1 MTGPSH
7 YPEKDNF
14 VAICLNGRR
23 LAGSTISMLRTFSI
37 LFSFFFV
44 VSAQAQIGLI
54 PLRNNPTLAA
64 YRAEH
69 PTYQWNQ
76 SDQHIKWGTDDTLNL
91 PFFEDFTSTLM
102 YPDSTKWRDNY
113 VYVNR
118 DMAINPPSYG
128 VATFDYL
135 DEFGQPYSSIE
146 PTSID
151 SGDMLTSQAINLA
164 DSFGSPYTLADS
176 IVFTFFYQCRGYGD
190 LITSDDSL
198 RLEFL
203 DKNGNWNLMWSA
215 GGNQNLD
222 FQHVL
227 VLIDNANYL
236 HAAFQFRFRT
246 MTHRWG
252 NNNLWHVDFIYLN
265 SGRSVNDRYYDDYS
279 IQSPPS
285 SLLKRYSSMP
295 YDHFLAN
302 TSEAA
307 DSIFFFAA
315 NRNNVAI
322 QTEIRYEEEH
332 NGTVLASTSFS
343 TNVANIPKDGQ
354 ARRSADSYSFTGLSG
369 VPVHIKRTY
378 QIRESGRLNPVI
390 FQGNDQLVTEQI
402 FERYYAYD
410 DGTAE
415 SGFGF
420 NDLRKS
426 EGQVVVKFDMAKD
439 DTLRAVAM
447 NLTYNIDDVAKQRFD
462 LQIWRSIAINGGID
476 DLVYSRTIVADSL
489 HTVSQ
494 QNGFKLL
501 EIDPI
506 FLTAGTFYIGWS
518 QNQDFNMGVGFDKN
532 NGYLPE
538 GRQMNTNIY
547 FNIGDGWI
555 QNSNK
560 ELIGAPMIRA
570 VVGQA
575 EPWSTSVAHPEQTKL
590 HVYPNPVVDQLHIP
604 DAVTSFNIL
613 NLNGQ
618 IVLSGGPEN
627 AIDVSE
633 LTGGIY
639 IIQWVGNRG
648 YTHASRFVKT
658 N

>member
-246 MTHRWG
+246 DLFRPDSQGHAGARP
-252 NNNLWHVDFIYLN
+252 H
-265 SGRSVNDRYYDDYS
+265 
-279 IQSPPS
+279 
-285 SLLKRYSSMP
+285 
-295 YDHFLAN
+295 DH
-302 TSEAA
+302 
-307 DSIFFFAA
+307 
-315 NRNNVAI
+315 
-322 QTEIRYEEEH
+322 
-332 NGTVLASTSFS
+332 
-343 TNVANIPKDGQ
+343 Q
-354 ARRSADSYSFTGLSG
+354 AGW
-369 VPVHIKRTY
+369 
-378 QIRESGRLNPVI
+378 
-390 FQGNDQLVTEQI
+390 
-402 FERYYAYD
+402 
-410 DGTAE
+410 
-415 SGFGF
+415 
-420 NDLRKS
+420 LR
-426 EGQVVVKFDMAKD
+426 
-439 DTLRAVAM
+439 
-447 NLTYNIDDVAKQRFD
+447 
-462 LQIWRSIAINGGID
+462 
-476 DLVYSRTIVADSL
+476 
-489 HTVSQ
+489 
-494 QNGFKLL
+494 
-501 EIDPI
+501 
-506 FLTAGTFYIGWS
+506 
-518 QNQDFNMGVGFDKN
+518 
-532 NGYLPE
+532 
-538 GRQMNTNIY
+538 
-547 FNIGDGWI
+547 
-555 QNSNK
+555 
-560 ELIGAPMIRA
+560 
-570 VVGQA
+570 
-575 EPWSTSVAHPEQTKL
+575 
-590 HVYPNPVVDQLHIP
+590 
-604 DAVTSFNIL
+604 
-613 NLNGQ
+613 
-618 IVLSGGPEN
+618 
-627 AIDVSE
+627 
-633 LTGGIY
+633 
-639 IIQWVGNRG
+639 
-648 YTHASRFVKT
+648 
-658 N
+658 